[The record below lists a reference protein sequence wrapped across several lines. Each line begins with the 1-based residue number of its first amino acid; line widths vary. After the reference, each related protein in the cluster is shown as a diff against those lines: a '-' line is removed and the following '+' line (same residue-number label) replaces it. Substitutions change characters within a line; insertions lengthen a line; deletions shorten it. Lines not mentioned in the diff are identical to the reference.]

1 MAAEYYFSQIERLL
15 GVQDTQSSEK
25 KGRKIQCEINKKN
38 SSCKD
43 TLANLNLLNGQIN
56 TQNFF
61 QLPSQKNT
69 MKRKKRVG
77 MSANNNLLTLKG
89 ESAQNIYVLYSV
101 KDTSKITST
110 NITAA
115 MMPCGSLQ

>member
-1 MAAEYYFSQIERLL
+1 
-15 GVQDTQSSEK
+15 
-25 KGRKIQCEINKKN
+25 
-38 SSCKD
+38 
-43 TLANLNLLNGQIN
+43 
-56 TQNFF
+56 
-61 QLPSQKNT
+61 